1 MPKSADLRSTAFM
14 PSPQLAQLVGPGPAT
29 PPEVMKAVLRHVTEK
44 QLWIEKGS
52 TFRADAALREALR
65 CGDQLH
71 LLELPMLLDAQL
83 KRIPA
88 EMEKLRKKRE
98 VEVAA
103 EPWHERWQEGDEFEE
118 PCLPFEEET
127 LEGLQFDSQ
136 TRSFLLRVGL
146 PESAAPFMDFD
157 AEREGEPLAELSDL
171 TGREEDAGLRVL
183 GMYGEGEEDQ
193 FICLDERSGCRIVL
207 RNPEKKGKPMLVNSG
222 VPELLE
228 CLMVY
233 RDLLGERTEAE
244 EDEPHLPQRLRARAA
259 KLFKA
264 KDSKAFQ
271 PGAFWS
277 LQTEGPDAGKRASR
291 KKPAQKKK
299 PARPR
304 R

>member
-1 MPKSADLRSTAFM
+1 M
-14 PSPQLAQLVGPGPAT
+14 PSPELAQLIGPGPMT

-44 QLWIEKGS
+44 QLWIERGT

-65 CGDQLH
+65 CGGELH
-71 LLELPMLLDAQL
+71 LLELPKLLDAQL

-88 EMEKLRKKRE
+88 EMEALRKKRE

-103 EPWHERWQEGDEFEE
+103 EPWHERWQEGDEFED
-118 PCLPFEEET
+118 PCLPFDEEA
-127 LEGLQFDSQ
+127 LEGVQLDSQ

-157 AEREGEPLAELSDL
+157 AEREGEPLAELADL
-171 TGREEDAGLRVL
+171 TGREDDAGLRVL

-193 FICLDERSGCRIVL
+193 FICLDEQNGCRIVL
-207 RNPEKKGKPMLVNSG
+207 RNPEKKGSPMLVNSG

-228 CLMVY
+228 CLMAY

-244 EDEPHLPQRLRARAA
+244 EDEPHLPQRLRPRAA
-259 KLFKA
+259 KIFKA
-264 KDSKAFQ
+264 KDPKAFV
-271 PGAFWS
+271 PGAFWYREA
-277 LQTEGPDAGKRASR
+277 EGPGAGKRTAR
-291 KKPAQKKK
+291 KAPARKKK
-299 PARPR
+299 PTRSR

>member
-1 MPKSADLRSTAFM
+1 
-14 PSPQLAQLVGPGPAT
+14 
-29 PPEVMKAVLRHVTEK
+29 MKAVIRHVTEK
-44 QLWIEKGS
+44 QLWIEKGT
-52 TFRADAALREALR
+52 TFRADDALREALR
-65 CGDQLH
+65 CGEQIH
-71 LLELPMLLDAQL
+71 LLELPKLLDAQL

-88 EMEKLRKKRE
+88 EMETLRKKRE

-103 EPWHERWQEGDEFEE
+103 EPWHERWQEGDESED

-127 LEGLQFDSQ
+127 LEGLQLDSQ

-157 AEREGEPLAELSDL
+157 AEREAEPLAELSDL

-183 GMYGEGEEDQ
+183 GMYGFGEEDQ
-193 FICLDERSGCRIVL
+193 FICLDERNGCRIVL
-207 RNPEKKGKPMLVNSG
+207 RNPEKGGAPMLVNSG

-244 EDEPHLPQRLRARAA
+244 EEEDEPHLPERLRTRAA

-264 KDSKAFQ
+264 KDPKAFQ
-271 PGAFWS
+271 PGSFWFLEAGS
-277 LQTEGPDAGKRASR
+277 PESGKRASQ
-291 KKPAQKKK
+291 KAPARKKK
-299 PARPR
+299 PARSR

>member
-1 MPKSADLRSTAFM
+1 MPKSSDLRSTAFK
-14 PSPQLAQLVGPGPAT
+14 PSPQLAQLIGPGPMT

-44 QLWIEKGS
+44 QLWIERGA
-52 TFRADAALREALR
+52 TFRADDALREALH
-65 CGDQLH
+65 CGAEIH

-83 KRIPA
+83 KRIPE
-88 EMEKLRKKRE
+88 EMEALRKKRE

-118 PCLPFEEET
+118 PCLPFDEEA
-127 LEGLQFDSQ
+127 LEGIELDSQ

-193 FICLDERSGCRIVL
+193 FICLDERNGCRIVL
-207 RNPEKKGKPMLVNSG
+207 RDPEKKGAPMLVNSG

-228 CLMVY
+228 CLMAY

-244 EDEPHLPQRLRARAA
+244 EDEPHLPERLWARAA
-259 KLFKA
+259 KIFKA
-264 KDSKAFQ
+264 KDPKAFLQ
-271 PGAFWS
+271 GAFWYRES
-277 LQTEGPDAGKRASR
+277 GSTDSGKSTAR
-291 KKPAQKKK
+291 KAPARKKK
-299 PARPR
+299 PTRSR